1 MKQVNRSH
9 IHIFLMAS
17 MTYHSPTC
25 FFLKDE
31 FYLNKKFSKK
41 KTQSNIYHIIQI

>member
-25 FFLKDE
+25 FFQRMNFIETK
-31 FYLNKKFSKK
+31 NSAKK
-41 KTQSNIYHIIQI
+41 KHKVIYTI